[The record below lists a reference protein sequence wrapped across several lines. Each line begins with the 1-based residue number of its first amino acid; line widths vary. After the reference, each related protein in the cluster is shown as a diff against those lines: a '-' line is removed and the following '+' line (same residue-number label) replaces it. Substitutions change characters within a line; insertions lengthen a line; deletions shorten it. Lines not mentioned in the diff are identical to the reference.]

1 MAADQS
7 QAVGREHPAG
17 QRRGD
22 FAGRMGDEGRQYGE
36 IENPYKKLP
45 AVSELLAEVL
55 KSSNVVTQ
63 EQLEKYEQQ
72 MEADE
77 DTQVNNGGLVPI
89 AYQQMLQ
96 RADDA
101 PMKTVCGRNRKTRK
115 KLQFGIV

>member
-1 MAADQS
+1 
-7 QAVGREHPAG
+7 
-17 QRRGD
+17 
-22 FAGRMGDEGRQYGE
+22 
-36 IENPYKKLP
+36 
-45 AVSELLAEVL
+45 
-55 KSSNVVTQ
+55 
-63 EQLEKYEQQ
+63 

-77 DTQVNNGGLVPI
+77 DTQGNNGGLAPI